1 MISLPPERLK
11 QILLQTGVV
20 SAEAFDAAAEEATR
34 RDQNPIDVLISRGIL
49 SEDYFYR
56 VLGKALNVESV
67 RLTEVSMDENVLRLI
82 PDAIARARRVIL
94 FGKNADGS
102 YNAAMENPTDLETI
116 NFLALRLGAPV
127 HPYLATDRDLNRG
140 YSRYGA
146 KETQDFKEIIEE
158 QIRESLRSQARGVEE
173 AAQEVPIVAI
183 VDNLIRYGLSS
194 RASDIHFD
202 VLETEVLVRFRV
214 DGVLR
219 EIISLP
225 KSVHS
230 AVVARIKILSGLR
243 IDEHARPQDGRFKYA
258 VADREVDVR
267 VSVLPT
273 FYGEKPELRL
283 LDAAQK
289 PLSFEELGMF
299 DDAKAALRE
308 GISKSY
314 GMVLVC
320 GPTGS
325 GKTTTL
331 YSVMNVLN
339 RPEVNI
345 VTVEDPIEYDMK
357 FVNQVQVNPVA
368 GITFASG
375 LRSILRQDPDIMMVG
390 EIRDADTAGIAVQ
403 SALTGHLVLSSLH
416 TNDSPTAV
424 PRLMDMQVKPFL
436 VSAVLNVIL
445 SQRLVRRIHVGCIES
460 YEPDEKEIMS
470 IRNQIREIGM
480 DPDEIKLPKR
490 LYRGKGCDT
499 DNGTGYEGRVALF
512 EAMAMSEEIRKFIID
527 PGFSLDGLRR
537 LARKGGMV
545 TMFEDGLR
553 KAELGLTTLEEIF
566 RVVRE

>member
-243 IDEHARPQDGRFKYA
+243 IDEHARPQDGRFK
-258 VADREVDVR
+258 
-267 VSVLPT
+267 
-273 FYGEKPELRL
+273 
-283 LDAAQK
+283 
-289 PLSFEELGMF
+289 
-299 DDAKAALRE
+299 
-308 GISKSY
+308 
-314 GMVLVC
+314 
-320 GPTGS
+320 
-325 GKTTTL
+325 
-331 YSVMNVLN
+331 
-339 RPEVNI
+339 
-345 VTVEDPIEYDMK
+345 
-357 FVNQVQVNPVA
+357 
-368 GITFASG
+368 
-375 LRSILRQDPDIMMVG
+375 
-390 EIRDADTAGIAVQ
+390 
-403 SALTGHLVLSSLH
+403 
-416 TNDSPTAV
+416 
-424 PRLMDMQVKPFL
+424 
-436 VSAVLNVIL
+436 
-445 SQRLVRRIHVGCIES
+445 
-460 YEPDEKEIMS
+460 
-470 IRNQIREIGM
+470 
-480 DPDEIKLPKR
+480 
-490 LYRGKGCDT
+490 
-499 DNGTGYEGRVALF
+499 
-512 EAMAMSEEIRKFIID
+512 
-527 PGFSLDGLRR
+527 
-537 LARKGGMV
+537 
-545 TMFEDGLR
+545 
-553 KAELGLTTLEEIF
+553 
-566 RVVRE
+566 